1 MKSVRINV
9 CLLSSLLLAS
19 PVAFAKGDAAAG
31 LQKSQVCQ
39 ACHGSDGRGT
49 NPTYPVL
56 AGQHESY
63 LAQSLASYRDGTRT
77 NAVMAGMAANL
88 SDQDIADLAAYYAA
102 MAGLKDLS
110 IK

>member
-1 MKSVRINV
+1 MKPIYRTLS
-9 CLLSSLLLAS
+9 LLSLCLAAH
-19 PVAFAKGDAAAG
+19 PALAGGDAAAG
-31 LQKSQVCQ
+31 EKKSQVCQ
-39 ACHGSDGRGT
+39 ACNGADGRGT

-63 LAQSLASYRDGTRT
+63 LAQSMKAYRDGTRN

-88 SDQDIADLAAYYAA
+88 SDQDIADLAAYYAS
-102 MAGLKDLS
+102 MSGLRDLS

>member
-1 MKSVRINV
+1 MKPIYRTLS
-9 CLLSSLLLAS
+9 LLSLCLAS
-19 PVAFAKGDAAAG
+19 HPAMAAGDAAAG
-31 LQKSQVCQ
+31 EQKSQVCQ

-63 LAQSLASYRDGTRT
+63 LAQSLKAYRDGSRN

-88 SDQDIADLAAYYAA
+88 SDQDIADLAAFYAN
-102 MAGLKDLS
+102 MSGLKDLS